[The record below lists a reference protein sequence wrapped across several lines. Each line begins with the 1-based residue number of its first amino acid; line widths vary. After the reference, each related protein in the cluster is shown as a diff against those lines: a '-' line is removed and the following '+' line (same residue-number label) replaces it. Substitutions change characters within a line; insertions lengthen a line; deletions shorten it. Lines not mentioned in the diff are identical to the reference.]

1 MINPYVIILSAF
13 GIAGIA
19 VTLWGWTIIIKARK
33 TLKWPSVEG
42 VIEES
47 RSASNADDLLP
58 DIRFGYRVGEQ
69 SYSCA
74 LEFPGSVTPSQQFTT
89 RYLDKYPAGMK
100 VQVYY
105 DPEHPDHALL
115 EPGIGSDWMIFILGL
130 LATIFAVSALFFSM

>member
-19 VTLWGWTIIIKARK
+19 VTLWGWMIIIKARK

-47 RSASNADDLLP
+47 SPASNADDLLP
-58 DIRFGYRVGEQ
+58 EIRFGYRVGEQ
-69 SYSCA
+69 LYTCA
-74 LEFPGSVTPSQQFTT
+74 LEFPGSVTPSQQLTT
-89 RYLDKYPAGMK
+89 RYLDKYPVGMK

-105 DPEHPDHALL
+105 DPEHPDRALL